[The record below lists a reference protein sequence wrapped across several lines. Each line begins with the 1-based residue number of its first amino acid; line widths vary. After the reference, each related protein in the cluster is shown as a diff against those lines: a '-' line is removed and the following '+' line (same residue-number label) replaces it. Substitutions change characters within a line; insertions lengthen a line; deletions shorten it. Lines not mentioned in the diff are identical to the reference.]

1 MWDHAAGFAARGG
14 VGMIHPDQQLRS
26 PALARE
32 RRLREG
38 LFHLELQLLQDMVT
52 GGIDISRVTAL
63 SHCAHAIEVVDVLKI
78 TARER

>member
-1 MWDHAAGFAARGG
+1 
-14 VGMIHPDQQLRS
+14 
-26 PALARE
+26 
-32 RRLREG
+32 
-38 LFHLELQLLQDMVT
+38 MVT